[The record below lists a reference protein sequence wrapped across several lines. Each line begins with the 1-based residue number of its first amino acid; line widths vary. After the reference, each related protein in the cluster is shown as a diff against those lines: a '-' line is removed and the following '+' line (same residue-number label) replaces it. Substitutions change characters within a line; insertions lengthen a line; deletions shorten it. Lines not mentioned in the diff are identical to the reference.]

1 MFDWKAIDEK
11 KAQLDDLRPFPQ
23 NTLKSL
29 QEKIALEWTYHSNA
43 IEGNTLTLKET
54 KVVLEG
60 ITIGGKSVKEHL
72 EVINHHEA
80 IQYLNEIIQNKENI
94 SEWQIRQIHSLV
106 LKKIDQAGAGVY
118 RKENVLISGAEHTPP
133 DYIHVPNEMKN
144 LIKCYQEQWNSLHP
158 TERAALLHI
167 DFVKIHPFVDGNGR
181 TSRLLQNF
189 ELMKEG
195 FPPIVIKKENRLK
208 YYNALDEAHTTG
220 KPQDFIKFS
229 AECLNESLN
238 LYLETIKKENN
249 IKNFSSRKSIK
260 KSKTSKEKT
269 VTSLRLINLYKKW
282 RSTQPLPEENNQALW
297 QWIRLQFNHHSN
309 QFEGNT
315 LVYDETQLL
324 LIHGRAVGDH
334 TIREYEEMKAHNVAF
349 NYICE
354 LAGKEKLIDE
364 ADIRDLNKI
373 CLKEPFY
380 KKVRTPDGQSIM
392 RKITPGKY
400 KNQPNHVMTQTG
412 EIFHFASPEETPAKM
427 EELVKWIQNWLKK
440 NKAEQHKY
448 LVSFLAELHQRF
460 IRIHPFD
467 DGNGRVVRLLLAYV
481 LVRLNFLPMI
491 LNNKE
496 EYIKAIQFADAGN
509 ISHLKNLFL
518 NNIITMLE
526 KGIYSK
532 NNKMDLNQKMEK

>member
-1 MFDWKAIDEK
+1 MFDWKIINEK
-11 KAQLDDLRPFPQ
+11 KVQLDELRPFPQ

-43 IEGNTLTLKET
+43 IEGNTLTLRET

-72 EVINHHEA
+72 EAINHHEA
-80 IQYLNEIIQNKENI
+80 IQYLHEMIQNKETI
-94 SEWQIRQIHSLV
+94 SEWQIKQIHSLV
-106 LKKIDQAGAGVY
+106 LKKIDQINAGVY
-118 RKENVLISGAEHTPP
+118 RKENVLISGAEHIPP
-133 DYIHVPNEMKN
+133 DYIHVPDKMQN
-144 LIKCYQEQWNSLHP
+144 LLERYEKKWKPLHP
-158 TERAALLHI
+158 AERAALLHI
-167 DFVKIHPFVDGNGR
+167 DFVGIHPFVDGNGR

-189 ELMKEG
+189 ELIKAG
-195 FPPIVIKKENRLK
+195 FPPIVIKKEKRLE
-208 YYNALDEAHTTG
+208 YYKALDKAHIAGQTE
-220 KPQDFIKFS
+220 DFIKFS

-238 LYLETIKKENN
+238 LYLEIIKKKNN
-249 IKNFSSRKSIK
+249 VKNSNSQTSFK

-269 VTSLRLINLYKKW
+269 ITLTRLINLYEKW
-282 RSTQPLPEENNQALW
+282 QSIQPLPEENHQALW
-297 QWIRLQFNHHSN
+297 QWIRLQFNHYSN

-315 LVYDETQLL
+315 LVYDETKLL

-354 LAGKEKLIDE
+354 LAKKKRLISE
-364 ADIRDLNKI
+364 ADIRDSNKI

-380 KKVRTPDGQSIM
+380 KKARTPDGQSIM

-400 KNQPNHVMTQTG
+400 KNQPNHVVTQTG
-412 EIFHFASPEETPAKM
+412 EIFHFASPEETPARM
-427 EELVKWIQNWLKK
+427 EKLVKWIQNWLKK
-440 NKAEQHKY
+440 DKTEQHKY

-481 LVRLNFLPMI
+481 LVHLDFLPMV
-491 LNNKE
+491 LNNRE
-496 EYIKAIQFADAGN
+496 EYIKAIQFADIGN
-509 ISHLKNLFL
+509 ITHLENLFL
-518 NNIITMLE
+518 NKIITILE
-526 KGIYSK
+526 KGIYFK
-532 NNKMDLNQKMEK
+532 NNKMNLN